1 MLIMRYLNAAS
12 LVILMSAFV
21 HASPMESIE
30 RRSFVDPIKHGNY
43 GRSLGKIYRYHE
55 VSDGLFAGVTP
66 EDWDDTVHVKGAWL
80 AKRSE
85 TNESPPS
92 LDVDLFNRDISSACA
107 TGLACAKAAAQVL
120 GSPLYQLG
128 VYLLNKVREYGPQV
142 LDTLNRPFWA
152 NFAGVGGQN
161 FVVTG
166 IFKLIERKSDN
177 PPPVEQC
184 SLDYSQVDLMTQMVA
199 MACSSNPE
207 RRAFSQ
213 SITLPDGSVYELNMA
228 AAPGQTLSDS
238 DVCDAPNTGS

>member
-1 MLIMRYLNAAS
+1 MLIMRYLNATS
-12 LVILMSAFV
+12 LVILMSTFV

-55 VSDGLFAGVTP
+55 VSDGFFAGVAP

-80 AKRSE
+80 AERSE
-85 TNESPPS
+85 TNDSPPS
-92 LDVDLFNRDISSACA
+92 DLDLFNRDISSACA
-107 TGLACAKAAAQVL
+107 TALECAKATGQAL
-120 GSPLYQLG
+120 GSTLYQLSEPFIEK
-128 VYLLNKVREYGPQV
+128 LKEKGPQV
-142 LDTLNRPFWA
+142 MDTLNQPFWA
-152 NFAGVGGQN
+152 NLGGVGGQN

-166 IFKLIERKSDN
+166 IFKLIEKLTDK

-184 SLDYSQVDLMTQMVA
+184 SLDFSQVDLMKQMVA

-207 RRAFSQ
+207 RKAFSQ

>member
-12 LVILMSAFV
+12 LIILMSTFV

-55 VSDGLFAGVTP
+55 VSDGLFAGVAP
-66 EDWDDTVHVKGAWL
+66 EDWDDTG
-80 AKRSE
+80 RY
-85 TNESPPS
+85 
-92 LDVDLFNRDISSACA
+92 LFCLRNCI
-107 TGLACAKAAAQVL
+107 GCAKATGQAL
-120 GSPLYQLG
+120 GSTLYQLSEPFIEK
-128 VYLLNKVREYGPQV
+128 LKEKGPQV
-142 LDTLNRPFWA
+142 MDTLNQPFWA
-152 NFAGVGGQN
+152 NLGGVGGQN

-166 IFKLIERKSDN
+166 ILKLIEKLTDK

-184 SLDYSQVDLMTQMVA
+184 SLDFSQVDLMKQMVA

-207 RRAFSQ
+207 RKAFSQ

-228 AAPGQTLSDS
+228 AAPGQSLSDS
-238 DVCDAPNTGS
+238 DVCDAPTTGS

>member
-1 MLIMRYLNAAS
+1 M
-12 LVILMSAFV
+12 
-21 HASPMESIE
+21 
-30 RRSFVDPIKHGNY
+30 
-43 GRSLGKIYRYHE
+43 
-55 VSDGLFAGVTP
+55 
-66 EDWDDTVHVKGAWL
+66 
-80 AKRSE
+80 
-85 TNESPPS
+85 
-92 LDVDLFNRDISSACA
+92 
-107 TGLACAKAAAQVL
+107 AAAQVL

-128 VYLLNKVREYGPQV
+128 MYLFNKVREYGPQL
-142 LDTLNRPFWA
+142 LDSLNRPFWA

-161 FVVTG
+161 LLVTG
-166 IFKLIERKSDN
+166 IFKLIEKKSDN

-238 DVCDAPNTGS
+238 DVYDAPTTGS